1 MSLLFFVAPFP
12 SLLTPV
18 CQALSTL
25 SRSYETADLRYAQC
39 RERRTQ
45 WQSTRKR
52 GSILVAE
59 AILELEIRRPL
70 QCHGVKRR
78 TSKHGVVR
86 NDYLMQEVGTSAG
99 PDSESGGPD
108 VCFQRLE
115 RPSVTDGSFR
125 PASAVKLS
133 SVFRHGLVK
142 GKAMRDRRV
151 GLHHPQLGEIGVT
164 TSHRAVGCR
173 LTALSDHHISTNPV
187 FL

>member
-1 MSLLFFVAPFP
+1 MTVF
-12 SLLTPV
+12 
-18 CQALSTL
+18 STL
-25 SRSYETADLRYAQC
+25 
-39 RERRTQ
+39 
-45 WQSTRKR
+45 
-52 GSILVAE
+52 GSIPNETWSVEWRFCTSASSRRRVVSSPISSLVA
-59 AILELEIRRPL
+59 
-70 QCHGVKRR
+70 VKRR